1 MAGPGNGLFAPPAQ
15 ADAKQLVLFIG
26 GLTRSCRVVSRDEQQ
41 QSNLRVPLTPRRR
54 AAAASRT
61 VMDVRVPTPVRAER
75 SPERGG
81 MRGEREG
88 VGCSAEGR
96 RNVPA
101 ICLRLKVVP
110 LEGSVIPGG

>member
-1 MAGPGNGLFAPPAQ
+1 M
-15 ADAKQLVLFIG
+15 
-26 GLTRSCRVVSRDEQQ
+26 
-41 QSNLRVPLTPRRR
+41 
-54 AAAASRT
+54 
-61 VMDVRVPTPVRAER
+61 MDVRVSTPVREEH

-81 MRGEREG
+81 MRGEG
-88 VGCSAEGR
+88 DVGCFGEGW